1 MKPTLALLLV
11 LAAISF
17 SNAADTNTAVPISQ
31 EPHHHLVLENE
42 YTRVYDV
49 TVPAHQS
56 TLMHRHDN
64 DYLAVIV
71 EPGEIQNAVVGRPL
85 TAGHA
90 GKGEVRFAVAPL
102 THRLIN
108 SGDTPFRNITVEILK
123 KKSGTSKE
131 TTPERG
137 LEVGHGGLSDTVVDN
152 SEVRVQEVQIA
163 AGGMLHKHTHKF
175 PFLVVALSDLDLH
188 NMPQGKPAAM
198 VHQNAGEVKW
208 IGAGSTHEMMNVGK
222 QEARFIEVEFK

>member
-1 MKPTLALLLV
+1 MHMKPVLFVLLLV
-11 LAAISF
+11 ALPLLAA
-17 SNAADTNTAVPISQ
+17 DDTAVPISQ

-64 DYLAVIV
+64 DYLAVIL
-71 EPGEIQNAVVGRPL
+71 EPAEIQNAVLGRSV
-85 TAGHA
+85 TTGRA

-102 THRLIN
+102 SHRVMDT
-108 SGDTPFRNITVEILK
+108 GETPFRNITIEILK
-123 KKSGTSKE
+123 KKSGTPKE
-131 TTPERG
+131 TAPERG
-137 LEVGHGGLSDTVVDN
+137 LDVGHGGLIDTVVDN
-152 SEVRVQEVQIA
+152 SQVRVQEVQIA
-163 AGGMLHKHTHKF
+163 AGGVLHKHTHKF

-188 NMPQGKPAAM
+188 NMPQGKPATM
-198 VHQNAGEVKW
+198 VHQKAGEVKW

-222 QEARFIEVEFK
+222 QEAHFIEVEFK

>member
-1 MKPTLALLLV
+1 MKLTLVFLLAFAALSLC
-11 LAAISF
+11 
-17 SNAADTNTAVPISQ
+17 AADDNTAVPLSQ

-64 DYLAVIV
+64 DYLGVIL
-71 EPGEIQNAVVGRPL
+71 EPAEVRNAVLGRAV
-85 TAGHA
+85 TTGRA

-102 THRLIN
+102 SHRVTDT
-108 SGDTPFRNITVEILK
+108 GETPFRNITIEILK
-123 KKSGTSKE
+123 KKSGNPNQPK
-131 TTPERG
+131 PERG
-137 LEVGHGGLSDTVVDN
+137 LDVSHGGLSDTVVDN
-152 SEVRVQEVQIA
+152 GEVRVQEVQIA

-175 PFLVVALSDLDLH
+175 PFLVVALSDLDMH
-188 NMPQGKPAAM
+188 NMPQGKPARM
-198 VHQNAGEVKW
+198 VHQKAGEVKW

-222 QEARFIEVEFK
+222 QAAHFIEVEFK

>member
-1 MKPTLALLLV
+1 MNPLLAFLLV
-11 LAAISF
+11 CAAISLP
-17 SNAADTNTAVPISQ
+17 AADNDIAVPISQ

-64 DYLAVIV
+64 DYLAVIL
-71 EPGEIQNAVVGRPL
+71 EPAEIQNAVVGRPV
-85 TAGHA
+85 TKGRA

-108 SGDTPFRNITVEILK
+108 SGDTPFRNVTIEILK
-123 KKSGTSKE
+123 KKSGTPKE

-137 LEVGHGGLSDTVVDN
+137 LDVGHGGLSDTVVDN
-152 SEVRVQEVQIA
+152 SEVRVQDVQIA

-198 VHQNAGEVKW
+198 VHQKAGEVKW
-208 IGAGSTHEMMNVGK
+208 TGAGSTHEMMNAGK
-222 QEARFIEVEFK
+222 QQAHFIEVEFK

>member
-1 MKPTLALLLV
+1 MKSILALLLV
-11 LAAISF
+11 VAAISF
-17 SNAADTNTAVPISQ
+17 SNAADNNTAVPISQ

-56 TLMHRHDN
+56 TLMHGHDN
-64 DYLAVIV
+64 DYLAVIL
-71 EPGEIQNAVVGRPL
+71 EPAEIQNAVVGRPV
-85 TAGHA
+85 TTGHA

-108 SGDTPFRNITVEILK
+108 SGDTPFRNITIEILK
-123 KKSGTSKE
+123 KKSGTPKV

-137 LEVGHGGLSDTVVDN
+137 LDVGHGGLSDTVVDN

-163 AGGMLHKHTHKF
+163 ASGMLHKHTHKF
-175 PFLVVALSDLDLH
+175 PFLVIALSDFDLH
-188 NMPQGKPAAM
+188 KMPQGKPAAM
-198 VHQNAGEVKW
+198 VHQKAGEVKW
-208 IGAGSTHEMMNVGK
+208 IGAGATHEMMNVGK
-222 QEARFIEVEFK
+222 QQAHFIEVEFK

>member
-1 MKPTLALLLV
+1 MKPTLAFLLLF
-11 LAAISF
+11 AAVSF
-17 SNAADTNTAVPISQ
+17 SAADDKTVVTISQ

-56 TLMHRHDN
+56 TLLHRHDN
-64 DYLAVIV
+64 DYLAVIL
-71 EPGEIQNAVVGRPL
+71 EPAQIQNDVLGRPV
-85 TAGHA
+85 TTGRA

-102 THRLIN
+102 SHRLIN
-108 SGDTPFRNITVEILK
+108 SGDTPFRNITIEILK
-123 KKSGTSKE
+123 KKSGTLKG

-137 LEVGHGGLSDTVVDN
+137 LDVGHGGLSDTVVDN
-152 SEVRVQEVQIA
+152 SEVRVQDVQIA
-163 AGGMLHKHTHKF
+163 AGGMLHKHTHKY

-198 VHQNAGEVKW
+198 VHQKAGEVKW
-208 IGAGSTHEMMNVGK
+208 IGAGSTHEMMNMGK
-222 QEARFIEVEFK
+222 QEAHFIEVEFK

>member
-1 MKPTLALLLV
+1 MKPILVFLLV
-11 LAAISF
+11 FAALSF
-17 SNAADTNTAVPISQ
+17 CAAADDTAVPLSQ

-49 TVPAHQS
+49 TVPAQQA
-56 TLMHRHDN
+56 TLLHRHDN

-71 EPGEIQNAVVGRPL
+71 EPAEVQNAVMGRPV
-85 TAGHA
+85 TTGHA

-102 THRLIN
+102 IHRLIDT
-108 SGDTPFRNITVEILK
+108 GETPFRNLTIEVLK
-123 KKSGTSKE
+123 KKSANPNEPK
-131 TTPERG
+131 PERG
-137 LEVGHGGLSDTVVDN
+137 LDVGHGGMSDTVVDN
-152 SEVRVQEVQIA
+152 GEVRVQEVQIA

-188 NMPQGKPAAM
+188 NLPQGKPAAM
-198 VHQNAGEVKW
+198 VHQRAGEVKW

-222 QEARFIEVEFK
+222 QEAHFIEVEFK

>member
-1 MKPTLALLLV
+1 MKTTLFLLLCFAT
-11 LAAISF
+11 LSL
-17 SNAADTNTAVPISQ
+17 SAADNDTAVPISQ

-56 TLMHRHDN
+56 TLLHRHDN
-64 DYLAVIV
+64 DYLAVIL
-71 EPGEIQNAVVGRPL
+71 EPAEIQNAVVGRPV
-85 TAGHA
+85 TKGRA

-102 THRLIN
+102 IHRLID
-108 SGDTPFRNITVEILK
+108 SGDTPYRNLIIEILK
-123 KKSGTSKE
+123 KKSGTPKE

-137 LEVGHGGLSDTVVDN
+137 LDVGHGGLIDTVVDN
-152 SEVRVQEVQIA
+152 SQVRVQDVQIA

-175 PFLVVALSDLDLH
+175 PLLVVALSDLDLH

-198 VHQNAGEVKW
+198 VHQTAGEVKW
-208 IGAGSTHEMMNVGK
+208 IGAGSTDEMMNAGK
-222 QEARFIEVEFK
+222 QQAHFIEVEFK

>member
-1 MKPTLALLLV
+1 MKTTLAFLLV
-11 LAAISF
+11 FAAVSL
-17 SNAADTNTAVPISQ
+17 SAAADNDTAVPISQ

-64 DYLAVIV
+64 DYLGVIL
-71 EPGEIQNAVVGRPL
+71 EPAEIQNAVVGHPVTKGR
-85 TAGHA
+85 A

-102 THRLIN
+102 SHRVTDT
-108 SGDTPFRNITVEILK
+108 GETPFRNITIEILK
-123 KKSGTSKE
+123 KKSGTPRE

-137 LEVGHGGLSDTVVDN
+137 LDIGHGGLIDTVVDN
-152 SEVRVQEVQIA
+152 SQVRVQEVQIA

-175 PFLVVALSDLDLH
+175 PLLVVALSDLDLH
-188 NMPQGKPAAM
+188 NMPQGKAAAM
-198 VHQNAGEVKW
+198 VPQTAGEVKW
-208 IGAGSTHEMMNVGK
+208 IGAGSTHEVMNAGK
-222 QEARFIEVEFK
+222 QQAHFIEVEFK

>member
-11 LAAISF
+11 FAAISL
-17 SNAADTNTAVPISQ
+17 SAADNDTAVPISQ
-31 EPHHHLVLENE
+31 EPHHHLMLENE

-64 DYLAVIV
+64 DYLAVIL
-71 EPGEIQNAVVGRPL
+71 EPAEIQNAVVGRPV
-85 TAGHA
+85 TTGHA
-90 GKGEVRFAVAPL
+90 GKGEVRFAAAPL
-102 THRLIN
+102 THRLMD
-108 SGDTPFRNITVEILK
+108 SGDTPFRNITIEILK
-123 KKSGTSKE
+123 KKSGTPKQ
-131 TTPERG
+131 TTAERG
-137 LEVGHGGLSDTVVDN
+137 LDVGHGGLIDTVVDN
-152 SEVRVQEVQIA
+152 SEVRVQDVQIA

-198 VHQNAGEVKW
+198 VHQTAGEVKW

-222 QEARFIEVEFK
+222 QEAHFIEVEFK

>member
-1 MKPTLALLLV
+1 MKPILAFLLV
-11 LAAISF
+11 FAAISF
-17 SNAADTNTAVPISQ
+17 SDAADNDTAVPISQ

-64 DYLAVIV
+64 DYLAVIL
-71 EPGEIQNAVVGRPL
+71 EPAAIQIAVLGRSV
-85 TAGHA
+85 TTGRA

-102 THRLIN
+102 THRLMDN
-108 SGDTPFRNITVEILK
+108 GDTPFRNITIEILK
-123 KKSGTSKE
+123 RKSGTPRE

-137 LEVGHGGLSDTVVDN
+137 LDAGHGGLSDTVVDN
-152 SEVRVQEVQIA
+152 SQVRVQEVQIA

-175 PFLVVALSDLDLH
+175 PFLVVALTDLDLH

-198 VHQNAGEVKW
+198 VHQAAGEVKW

-222 QEARFIEVEFK
+222 QQAHFIEVEFK

>member
-1 MKPTLALLLV
+1 MKPILAFLLV
-11 LAAISF
+11 FAAVSL
-17 SNAADTNTAVPISQ
+17 SAADNSTAVPLSQ

-56 TLMHRHDN
+56 TLLHRHDN
-64 DYLAVIV
+64 DYLGVIL
-71 EPGEIQNAVVGRPL
+71 EPAEIQNAVVGRPV
-85 TAGHA
+85 TKERA

-102 THRLIN
+102 THRAMDT
-108 SGDTPFRNITVEILK
+108 GDTPFRNITIEILK
-123 KKSGTSKE
+123 KKSGTPRE

-137 LEVGHGGLSDTVVDN
+137 LDVGHGGLSDIVVDN

-198 VHQNAGEVKW
+198 VHQKAGEVKW

-222 QEARFIEVEFK
+222 QEAHFIEVEFK

>member
-1 MKPTLALLLV
+1 MKPILAFLLAC
-11 LAAISF
+11 AAISL
-17 SNAADTNTAVPISQ
+17 SAADNNTVVPISQ

-64 DYLAVIV
+64 DYLAVIL
-71 EPGEIQNAVVGRPL
+71 EPAEIQNDVLGRSV
-85 TAGHA
+85 TTGRA

-108 SGDTPFRNITVEILK
+108 SGDTPFRNITIEILK
-123 KKSGTSKE
+123 KKSGTPKQ
-131 TTPERG
+131 TTAERG
-137 LEVGHGGLSDTVVDN
+137 LDVGHGGLSDIVVDN

-163 AGGMLHKHTHKF
+163 AGGMLHKHTHEF

-198 VHQNAGEVKW
+198 VHQTAGEVKW
-208 IGAGSTHEMMNVGK
+208 IGAGSTHQVMNVGK
-222 QEARFIEVEFK
+222 QEAHFIEVEFK